1 MYSIGERN
9 KLKEVKD
16 MVEMTEKER
25 IAWCFKFESGKRWLT
40 AISVDKSGSKHT
52 QREYARALK
61 RFCEWV
67 GKNPDQ
73 LIAERKEQLKN
84 PETENLA
91 EDKLREFC
99 ATLKTSR
106 TTLATKYHAPI
117 KSFYAH
123 NNQPLTL
130 PTPKHTTK
138 ERSPHTTEQI
148 KTLMSI
154 ADPRERAIM
163 MLLKDSGISREDI
176 VVLKYGDIQNE
187 FETDKDVIHIRLVR
201 QKEQIEYDT
210 FIGKN
215 AIEVLKAYLQNR
227 KAKGE
232 QITKDSPLIATVS
245 DKAMKPEV
253 LSTIFVRLS
262 KKAGF
267 LTSPHRFRKYFES
280 HMGLSAPSILVKYW
294 MGHSLGVEKSYFLPP
309 LEKQREAYAQ
319 AYKEIDISEK
329 PMNKIEMYKQQ
340 TLISAK
346 QWMQPEQ
353 YQLFELEV
361 LKANT
366 IEFVDECVRNA
377 REKLNHIQRNGGYSK
392 QLIIDEPLL
401 QNYLEQGFKYLAT
414 LPSGKILISNEG

>member
-1 MYSIGERN
+1 
-9 KLKEVKD
+9 

-25 IAWCFKFESGKRWLT
+25 IEWCFKFESGKRWLT
-40 AISVDKSGSKHT
+40 AVSVDKSGSKHT

-61 RFCEWV
+61 RYCEWI

-73 LIAERKEQLKN
+73 LIAEAN
-84 PETENLA
+84 TEHA

-99 ATLKTSR
+99 ATLEGKVSR
-106 TTLATKYHAPI
+106 TTIATKYHAPI
-117 KSFYAH
+117 KSFYAQ
-123 NNQPLTL
+123 NRMPLTL
-130 PTPKHTTK
+130 RTPKHTTR
-138 ERSPHTTEQI
+138 EREPHTTEQI
-148 KTLMSI
+148 KTLMSL

-176 VVLKYGDIQNE
+176 VLLKYGDIQNE
-187 FETDKDVIHIRLVR
+187 LETDKDVIHIRLVR
-201 QKEQIEYDT
+201 QKEQIEYET
-210 FIGKN
+210 FIGAN
-215 AIEVLKAYLQNR
+215 AIESLKAYLQYR

-232 QITKDSPLIATVS
+232 QIRTDSPLIATLS

-319 AYKEIDISEK
+319 GYKEIDITEK
-329 PMNKIEMYKQQ
+329 PINKLEMYKQQ

-346 QWMQPEQ
+346 QWMDVER
-353 YQLFELEV
+353 YRRFELEV
-361 LKANT
+361 MKAT
-366 IEFVDECVRNA
+366 TTPEIDGIVRTH
-377 REKLNHIQRNGGYSK
+377 REQLNHYELKHTEDCQKIINEPELETWLSK
-392 QLIIDEPLL
+392 
-401 QNYLEQGFKYLAT
+401 GFRFVSV
-414 LPSGKILISNEG
+414 LPSGKILISNEA

>member
-1 MYSIGERN
+1 
-9 KLKEVKD
+9 
-16 MVEMTEKER
+16 MTEKER
-25 IAWCFKFESGKRWLT
+25 IEWCFKFESGKRWLT
-40 AISVDKSGSKHT
+40 AISVDKSGSRHT

-61 RFCEWV
+61 RFCDWI

-73 LIAERKEQLKN
+73 LIAERKTDTKGY
-84 PETENLA
+84 A

-99 ATLKTSR
+99 STLKTSR

-123 NNQPLTL
+123 NRMPLTL
-130 PTPKHTTK
+130 PTPKHTIK
-138 ERSPHTTEQI
+138 ERSPHTVEQI
-148 KTLMSI
+148 KILMSL

-176 VVLKYGDIQNE
+176 VLLKYGDIQNE
-187 FETDKDVIHIRLVR
+187 FETDKNVIHVRLVR

-215 AIEVLKAYLQNR
+215 AIESLKAYLQYR

-232 QITKDSPLIATVS
+232 KITKDSPIIATVS

-294 MGHSLGVEKSYFLPP
+294 MGHSLGVEKSYFMPT
-309 LEKQREAYAQ
+309 LEKQREAYTQ

-329 PMNKIEMYKQQ
+329 PEISEVERRKQQ
-340 TLISAK
+340 MRDSAK
-346 QWMQPEQ
+346 LMGWNEQKLEMLEQLLIQAKSTEEIDKIPER
-353 YQLFELEV
+353 L
-361 LKANT
+361 
-366 IEFVDECVRNA
+366 
-377 REKLNHIQRNGGYSK
+377 K
-392 QLIIDEPLL
+392 QLESHDCQKIISESELSQWL
-401 QNYLEQGFKYLAT
+401 TQGYRFIAI
-414 LPSGKILISNEG
+414 LPSGKILISNEA

>member
-1 MYSIGERN
+1 MN
-9 KLKEVKD
+9 
-16 MVEMTEKER
+16 EMTEKER
-25 IAWCFKFESGKRWLT
+25 IEWCFKFESGKRWLT
-40 AISVDKSGSKHT
+40 AISVDKSGSRHT

-61 RFCEWV
+61 RFCDWI

-73 LIAERKEQLKN
+73 LIAERKTDTKGY
-84 PETENLA
+84 A

-99 ATLKTSR
+99 STLKTSR

-123 NNQPLTL
+123 NRMPLTL
-130 PTPKHTTK
+130 PTPKHTIK
-138 ERSPHTTEQI
+138 ERSPHTVEQI
-148 KTLMSI
+148 KILMSL

-176 VVLKYGDIQNE
+176 VLLKYGDIQNE
-187 FETDKDVIHIRLVR
+187 FETDKNVIHVRLVR

-215 AIEVLKAYLQNR
+215 AIESLKAYLQYR

-232 QITKDSPLIATVS
+232 KITKDSPIIATVS

-294 MGHSLGVEKSYFLPP
+294 MGHSLGVEKSYFMPT
-309 LEKQREAYAQ
+309 LEKQREAYTQ

-329 PMNKIEMYKQQ
+329 PEISEVERRKQQ
-340 TLISAK
+340 MRDSAK
-346 QWMQPEQ
+346 LMGWNEQKLEMLEQLLIQAKSTEEIDQIPER
-353 YQLFELEV
+353 L
-361 LKANT
+361 
-366 IEFVDECVRNA
+366 
-377 REKLNHIQRNGGYSK
+377 K
-392 QLIIDEPLL
+392 QLESHDCQKIISESELSQWL
-401 QNYLEQGFKYLAT
+401 TQGYRFIAI
-414 LPSGKILISNEG
+414 LPSGKILISNEA